1 MAGCALSVVGASVMR
16 IMNDRTDWAF
26 GVFVCRCGP
35 TERLCLCNSP
45 HAFAYV
51 VPDLRTVDLPAGFV
65 IVDDSRLL
73 GRFRATFSLLT
84 RMLAGHDPDG
94 RAAREERV
102 S

>member
-1 MAGCALSVVGASVMR
+1 M
-16 IMNDRTDWAF
+16 
-26 GVFVCRCGP
+26 
-35 TERLCLCNSP
+35 
-45 HAFAYV
+45 
-51 VPDLRTVDLPAGFV
+51 DLPAGFV

-84 RMLAGHDPDG
+84 RMLAGRDADG